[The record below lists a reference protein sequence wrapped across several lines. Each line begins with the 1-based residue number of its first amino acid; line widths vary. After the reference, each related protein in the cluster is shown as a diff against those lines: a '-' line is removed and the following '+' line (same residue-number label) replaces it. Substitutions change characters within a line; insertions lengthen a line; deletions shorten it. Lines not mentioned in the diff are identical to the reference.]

1 MHGWGTFPSF
11 PLLLIPLPAF
21 PRPISSLTSTPP
33 GLFFFLLFLL
43 LIFAAIGWVV
53 YTRIRASRQGLPPP
67 PWKSYIPFLGK
78 SQSATNYPTPR
89 SSGPLEWI
97 RDQVDKLRNKRTARG
112 AYEETG
118 RGADG
123 TGAGLARG
131 RDDDAWD
138 TRAPGRD
145 EEESYA
151 AAGPG
156 GYYEEAELGLA
167 PKPGVQSSH
176 TPEPYGGAAARTD
189 YVGAE
194 RGRSQQR
201 GHGMGEG
208 SLGVNDPF
216 GDQNEAS
223 SLRSVSPRPV
233 EGKGHGQGQ
242 GSLEVKGDS
251 PTSRRSMFRE
261 GL

>member
-1 MHGWGTFPSF
+1 MRGWG
-11 PLLLIPLPAF
+11 
-21 PRPISSLTSTPP
+21 ISYLSLRLTQVLLTSTT
-33 GLFFFLLFLL
+33 GLFFLLLFLL
-43 LIFAAIGWVV
+43 LVFGAIGWIV
-53 YTRIRASRQGLPPP
+53 YTRLRASRQGLPPP
-67 PWKSYIPFLGK
+67 PLKSYIPFLGS
-78 SQSATNYPTPR
+78 SQSTSNYPTPR

-97 RDQVDKLRNKRTARG
+97 KDQLAKLRNQRTARG

-118 RGADG
+118 RGVDG
-123 TGAGLARG
+123 SYAGAGAGTRG

-167 PKPGVQSSH
+167 PTPGVH
-176 TPEPYGGAAARTD
+176 AAEPYVGGAGRTD
-189 YVGAE
+189 YIGGGGAE
-194 RGRSQQR
+194 RGRSAQR
-201 GHGMGEG
+201 GHGQGAG
-208 SLGVNDPF
+208 SLTADPF
-216 GDQNEAS
+216 DDQHEAN

-233 EGKGHGQGQ
+233 GHGQGA
-242 GSLEVKGDS
+242 GSLEIKSGDS
-251 PTSRRSMFRE
+251 PTERRSMFRE

>member
-1 MHGWGTFPSF
+1 M
-11 PLLLIPLPAF
+11 
-21 PRPISSLTSTPP
+21 
-33 GLFFFLLFLL
+33 
-43 LIFAAIGWVV
+43 
-53 YTRIRASRQGLPPP
+53 
-67 PWKSYIPFLGK
+67 
-78 SQSATNYPTPR
+78 
-89 SSGPLEWI
+89 
-97 RDQVDKLRNKRTARG
+97 RNKRPARG

-123 TGAGLARG
+123 GYAGAGTGSGLARG

-167 PKPGVQSSH
+167 PTPGVQ
-176 TPEPYGGAAARTD
+176 TYNAPEPYRGAAGSSD
-189 YVGAE
+189 YIGAE

-201 GHGMGEG
+201 GHGLGDG

>member
-1 MHGWGTFPSF
+1 MHGWGSSSP
-11 PLLLIPLPAF
+11 
-21 PRPISSLTSTPP
+21 SSLPTLTTSSQSLTTLLT
-33 GLFFFLLFLL
+33 GLFFLLLFLL
-43 LIFAAIGWVV
+43 VVFAIAGWII
-53 YTRIRASRQGLPPP
+53 YTRLRASRQGLPPP
-67 PWKSYIPFLGK
+67 PLKSYIPFL
-78 SQSATNYPTPR
+78 SSSNATSNYPTPR

-97 RDQVDKLRNKRTARG
+97 KDQLAKLRNQRTARG

-118 RGADG
+118 RGVDG
-123 TGAGLARG
+123 SYAGAGAGGAARG

-167 PKPGVQSSH
+167 PTKAA
-176 TPEPYGGAAARTD
+176 PEPYGGAAGRSD
-189 YVGAE
+189 YTGGGE
-194 RGRSQQR
+194 RGRWAQR
-201 GHGMGEG
+201 GHGQGAG
-208 SLGVNDPF
+208 SLTTDPF
-216 GDQNEAS
+216 GDQHEAS

-233 EGKGHGQGQ
+233 GHGEGP
-242 GSLEVKGDS
+242 GSLEVKTGDS
-251 PTSRRSMFRE
+251 PIERRSMFRE

>member
-1 MHGWGTFPSF
+1 MGKTQ
-11 PLLLIPLPAF
+11 
-21 PRPISSLTSTPP
+21 SS
-33 GLFFFLLFLL
+33 
-43 LIFAAIGWVV
+43 
-53 YTRIRASRQGLPPP
+53 
-67 PWKSYIPFLGK
+67 
-78 SQSATNYPTPR
+78 TNYPTPR

-97 RDQVDKLRNKRTARG
+97 RDQLDKLRNKRTARG

-118 RGADG
+118 RGTDG
-123 TGAGLARG
+123 SYAGANAGLARG

-145 EEESYA
+145 EEEAY

-167 PKPGVQSSH
+167 PTPGVQTFH
-176 TPEPYGGAAARTD
+176 TPEPYAGGRTD
-189 YVGAE
+189 YMGAAGE
-194 RGRSQQR
+194 RGRSAQR
-201 GHGMGEG
+201 MGDG
-208 SLGVNDPF
+208 ASSLKVDPF
-216 GDQNEAS
+216 SDQNEAA

-233 EGKGHGQGQ
+233 DGPRHGQGQ

-251 PTSRRSMFRE
+251 PTSRKSMFRE

>member
-1 MHGWGTFPSF
+1 MHGW
-11 PLLLIPLPAF
+11 
-21 PRPISSLTSTPP
+21 

-53 YTRIRASRQGLPPP
+53 FTRIRASRQGLPPP
-67 PWKSYIPFLGK
+67 PWKSYIPFLGAT
-78 SQSATNYPTPR
+78 QSTTNYPTPR
-89 SSGPLEWI
+89 SSGPLEWVK
-97 RDQVDKLRNKRTARG
+97 DQIAKLRNKRTARG

-123 TGAGLARG
+123 AYVGADAGLASGRG

-151 AAGPG
+151 ASGPG

-167 PKPGVQSSH
+167 PTPGLQSFNRTLDDSFH
-176 TPEPYGGAAARTD
+176 TPQPYQGGVTDYIGGA
-189 YVGAE
+189 GE
-194 RGRSQQR
+194 RGRSAQR
-201 GHGMGEG
+201 GHGQGAS
-208 SLGVNDPF
+208 SLTADPF
-216 GDQNEAS
+216 GDQNEAN

-233 EGKGHGQGQ
+233 TGHGHGA
-242 GSLEVKGDS
+242 GSLEVKGGDS
-251 PTSRRSMFRE
+251 PTERRSMFRE